1 MEQLILVA
9 MALVLMVIGGLL
21 IAGGRGLAR
30 MESGLP
36 LDNPDPWPGVALL
49 VPVAGAAPDL
59 AANLISLLSQDYP
72 DYQVIFITKE
82 MADPATPVI
91 AALIPEYPRSRLI
104 LSGPARSCG
113 QKNHNLLAGL
123 KALGEGAEILVFCD
137 STRLAPANWL
147 KSMVL
152 PLVRG
157 EVPVVSGYHHVFPQD
172 QGLATWGRAITVLIL
187 YLTKPIPRL
196 NQPWG
201 GATAIKR
208 QVFEDLQVAGLWS
221 RNVVDDVSLAALLQE
236 KGLKVGLAAGA
247 SLHTPLQGE
256 TLASWSDWLTRQ
268 WLYLKFCLPG
278 SWLAVGFSFYLL
290 AALVLLSGVRLLAAA
305 LGFSLGPAWPGAVF
319 LAGLTG
325 LAAALKTIHP
335 QPVRLR
341 TWLPAFYGAMGMAVW
356 CHLRTWRTREIHW
369 RGISYRVGW
378 QGRVVGIKQRKT

>member
-1 MEQLILVA
+1 MEGFILGA
-9 MALVLMVIGGLL
+9 MAVVLLLMSGLL
-21 IAGGRGLAR
+21 IAGGRGLNR
-30 MESGLP
+30 KESGLGKSEP
-36 LDNPDPWPGVALL
+36 TAWPGVALL

-59 AANLISLLSQDYP
+59 ADNLRSLLSQDYP

-104 LSGPARSCG
+104 LSGPAVSCG

-123 KALGEGAEILVFCD
+123 QALEDAAEILVFCD

-157 EVPVVSGYHHVFPQD
+157 EVPVVSGYHHVLPQD
-172 QGLATWGRAITVLIL
+172 QGFATWGRAITVLIL

-208 QVFEDLQVAGLWS
+208 QDFEDLQVARRWS
-221 RNVVDDVSLAALLQE
+221 QNVVDDVSLAALLQE
-236 KGLKVGLAAGA
+236 KGLLVGLAPGVSLA
-247 SLHTPLQGE
+247 SPWRGE
-256 TLASWSDWLTRQ
+256 TLAGWRDWLTRQ

-278 SWLAVGFSFYLL
+278 AWLALGGLFYLL
-290 AALVLLSGVRLLAAA
+290 AALVVLSGMRLLAAA
-305 LGFSLGPAWPGAVF
+305 LDSSLGPAWPGAVF
-319 LAGLTG
+319 LIVLTG
-325 LAAALKTIHP
+325 LATALRTLHP

-341 TWLPAFYGAMGMAVW
+341 TWLPAFYGAIAMAVW
-356 CHLRTWRTREIHW
+356 CHLHTWRCREIHW

-378 QGRVVGIKQRKT
+378 KGRVVGIKIKT